1 MRVAR
6 NRIYFVS
13 DIHASERCW
22 RKFLAAPRFYEADTV
37 IVGGDITG
45 KFVVPIIAGPNGTW
59 TIENFLGRKHRIT
72 TSQEHARIR
81 GHIAD
86 TGQYA
91 FDTTL
96 EEYRQFD
103 GDQAKIDRLFRDLA
117 LERARRWVDMA
128 EDKLSAAGVRC
139 LVSAGNDDFYEVD
152 EVLSQSEL
160 IENPDGDVIDLAGGF
175 QIMGVGYGNPT
186 PWNCPRDLPEPDLA
200 AKIAAVADRVA
211 RPERAIFNLHV
222 PPYGTGLDFAP
233 QLDGELRMVMS
244 GSGPQM
250 MPVGSTAVRDAIIR
264 YQPMLGLHGH
274 IHESRGIRK
283 LGRSVVAN
291 PGSEYGE
298 GVLNGVL
305 IDLDARRGVVNIELT
320 SG

>member
-1 MRVAR
+1 MAR
-6 NRIYFVS
+6 SRIYFVS

-45 KFVVPIIAGPNGTW
+45 KFVVPIIAGPNSTW
-59 TIENFLGRKHRIT
+59 TIENFLGRRHRIT
-72 TSQEHARIR
+72 TREEHSKIR
-81 GHIAD
+81 SHIAD

-91 FDTTL
+91 FDTTP
-96 EEYRQFD
+96 EEYAQFE
-103 GDQAKIDRLFRDLA
+103 GDQARIDRLFRDLA

-128 EDKLSAAGVRC
+128 EDKLSASGVRC

-152 EVLSQSEL
+152 DVLSQSDL
-160 IENPDGDVIDLAGGF
+160 IENPDGRVIDLADGV
-175 QIMGVGYGNPT
+175 QIMGVGDGNPT
-186 PWNCPRDLPEPDLA
+186 PWNCPRDVPEPALA
-200 AKIAAVADRVA
+200 DKIAAVADKVA
-211 RPERAIFNLHV
+211 NPDRAIFNLHV
-222 PPYGTGLDFAP
+222 PPHGTGLDFAP
-233 QLDGELRMVMS
+233 ELDDELRMVMS
-244 GSGPQM
+244 GAGPHM
-250 MPVGSTAVRDAIIR
+250 VPVGSTAVRDAIAR

-283 LGRSVVAN
+283 IGSSVVAN

-305 IDLDARRGVVNIELT
+305 IELDPRRGIVHMELT

>member
-1 MRVAR
+1 MGRT
-6 NRIYFVS
+6 RIYFVS
-13 DIHASERCW
+13 DVHASERCW
-22 RKFLAAPRFYEADTV
+22 LKFLSAPKFYEADTV

-45 KFVVPIIAGPNGTW
+45 KFIVPIVASVNGSW
-59 TIENFLGRKHRIT
+59 TIENFLGRQWLIT
-72 TSQEHARIR
+72 TRNELAKVRR
-81 GHIAD
+81 HIAD

-91 FDTTL
+91 FETTPD
-96 EEYRQFD
+96 EHAQFT
-103 GDQAKIDRLFRDLA
+103 GDQVSIDRLFRDLA
-117 LERARRWVDMA
+117 LERVRHWVDMA
-128 EDKLSAAGVRC
+128 EDKLSATGVRC
-139 LVSAGNDDFYEVD
+139 LVSGGNDDFYEVD
-152 EVLSQSEL
+152 EVLAQSSL
-160 IENPDGDVIDLAGGF
+160 IENPDGTVLELNEGF

-186 PWNCPRDLPEPDLA
+186 PWRCPRDIPEPELA
-200 AKIAAVADRVA
+200 AKITAVANRVA
-211 RPERAIFNLHV
+211 RPDRAIFNLHV

-233 QLDGELRMVMS
+233 ELDDELRMVMS
-244 GSGPQM
+244 GAGPQM
-250 MPVGSTAVRDAIIR
+250 IPVGSTAVRDAIGS

-305 IDLDARRGVVNIELT
+305 IDLDSAKGVLNVELT